1 MDSLSVQ
8 LAPLIVA
15 VMALCFSVYNFAQS
29 RHRRRRK
36 LLNAIYHHATRA
48 MESLSEQQK
57 ANRAIRKT
65 IESDESYTPYVVAV
79 SPANELVYDQVIEA
93 MEWLNPADE
102 KTMLRYFHSQSNLHA
117 LGQSFNSDFVRSWNR
132 ERKLAMWSILEKELD
147 GTLQHARAVKSFYAP
162 RGLRGEYFRG
172 WGECRD
178 RTQNQNQKSG
188 GCRAQ
193 NENA

>member
-57 ANRAIRKT
+57 ANRGIRKT

-147 GTLQHARAVKSFYAP
+147 GTLQHARAVKSLLHAK
-162 RGLRGEYFRG
+162 RSA
-172 WGECRD
+172 W
-178 RTQNQNQKSG
+178 
-188 GCRAQ
+188 
-193 NENA
+193 